1 MAVDALERPRALAT
15 NGRTGSRFP
24 SVPVVAFLAAALVAA
39 AVMART
45 QGVVGARFAA
55 GELAFVSLFA
65 ESLPFLLIGA
75 ALSALLTGRAGARLL
90 QAADD
95 RPRLAAALA
104 PLVGAAL
111 PLCDCGLLP
120 LARRLRNGRA
130 GRAAGSFLA
139 GAPLTNPIVVVST
152 LLAFPGEPGMAVAR
166 VLGGLAMAMAV
177 SAFVAAPKPSTCDIE
192 AHEHDEETARP
203 GWSSALAGEL
213 ARTGPVLVL
222 GALAAAS
229 LKAALPTSAFLS
241 LANQPLLG
249 ALAMMAL
256 AFVMS
261 ICSQADAFVAASLP
275 VGALPRL
282 GFLLLGPVFD
292 LRLATLYRREFGTS
306 WVLRYGAVVLPVA
319 ILVATACATAGL
331 V

>member
-1 MAVDALERPRALAT
+1 MAVDALERPRALAADGGPG
-15 NGRTGSRFP
+15 NRLRRTVVPAVLAGGVVAVSLLARMHGTVGSRF
-24 SVPVVAFLAAALVAA
+24 AAA
-39 AVMART
+39 
-45 QGVVGARFAA
+45 
-55 GELAFVSLFA
+55 ELAFVSLFA

-75 ALSALLTGRAGARLL
+75 ALSALLTGRAGTRML
-90 QAADD
+90 QAAHA
-95 RPRLAAALA
+95 RPRMAAALA

-120 LARRLRNGRA
+120 LARQLKDGAA

-139 GAPLTNPIVVVST
+139 GAPLTNPIVVIST
-152 LLAFPGEPGMAVAR
+152 LLAFPGEPGMAIAR
-166 VLGGLAMAMAV
+166 VIGGLAMAMAV
-177 SAFVAAPKPSTCDIE
+177 SAFVAAPKPDTCEIEQHDHVARITRPTWST
-192 AHEHDEETARP
+192 
-203 GWSSALAGEL
+203 ALASEL

-229 LKAALPTSAFLS
+229 LKAALPTTAFLT

-282 GFLLLGPVFD
+282 GFLLLGPVLD

-306 WVLRYGAVVLPVA
+306 WLIRYGAVVVPMA